1 MVTDEGSGRV
11 RVVDRR
17 RFTADGEEREVAPEA
32 LAEGPGGHPAPPAPA
47 APAPGAVVDP
57 APDHVSERSAGE
69 STAGQP
75 DESAW
80 PSSRVGFADLVD
92 LLATQA
98 YAHVTGQGT
107 AHGRDLQSARVFIDF
122 LGVLQDKTRD
132 RLSAQEERLLDDV
145 LYQLRT
151 LCIGPTR

>member
-11 RVVDRR
+11 KVVDRR

-32 LAEGPGGHPAPPAPA
+32 LAEGPSVRPTPPPPAAA
-47 APAPGAVVDP
+47 APAVAVES
-57 APDHVSERSAGE
+57 APDHVSDSRAGE
-69 STAGQP
+69 SPAGRP
-75 DESAW
+75 EESAW
-80 PSSRVGFADLVD
+80 PSSSVGFADLVD

-98 YAHVTGQGT
+98 YAHATGQGT

-122 LGVLQDKTRD
+122 LGVLQDKTRG
-132 RLSAQEERLLDDV
+132 RLSAQEEKLLDDV

-151 LCIGPTR
+151 LCIAPTR